1 MKIALVVFQFIR
13 EKGGVEGY
21 AYSLSKQLLRLGH
34 EVHLFAHRYSRSTSS
49 IALDINNELT
59 FHRVPA
65 ITFWSPLKYWTFA
78 INAPRIINKSGIRFD
93 IVHGLTHTLFQ
104 DIYRVGGGC
113 HWDYMMHTYPIMR
126 FPLGRIFMCLNPR
139 HFSILL
145 LERLI
150 FKKRLYRQVTC
161 ISEQCKEE
169 IVQHYGLSVNDIE
182 IIYNCIDTEIFTPQN
197 KLKYRTSTR
206 VKYNIED
213 DAILLIFVGSGFKRK
228 GLRHII
234 DTLSLIDRG
243 KNMKLLIAGNGN
255 VRFYQRLAKEKGVSD
270 RIIFAGV
277 SREIHE
283 IYAAGDIFVF
293 PSEYD
298 AFGTACLEAMAS
310 GLPVIVSSAS
320 GASEIISHGKDGFVI
335 NHPINSVEIAN
346 FINILLEKEVREQMG
361 NAARHT
367 SEIYS
372 IDANVKRILRI
383 YQKVLALKS

>member
-1 MKIALVVFQFIR
+1 MKIALVVYQFIR

-21 AYSLSKQLLRLGH
+21 AYSLSSQLLRLGH
-34 EVHLFAHRYSRSTSS
+34 EVHIFAHRYSVNTPS
-49 IALDINNELT
+49 IASDIDNKLI
-59 FHRVPA
+59 FHHVPT

-78 INAPRIINKSGIRFD
+78 INAPKIINKSGIKFD

-113 HWDYMMHTYPIMR
+113 HWDYMLHTYPIMR

-150 FKKRLYRQVTC
+150 FKKKLYRQVTC
-161 ISEQCKEE
+161 ISEQCKKE
-169 IVQHYGLSVNDIE
+169 IVQHYELSVNDIE
-182 IIYNCIDTEIFTPQN
+182 IIYNCVDTEIFTPQN

-234 DTLSLIDRG
+234 DALPLIDSG
-243 KNMKLLIAGNGN
+243 KKIKLLVAGNGN
-255 VRFYQRLAKEKGVSD
+255 IRFYQKLAKGKGVSD
-270 RIIFAGV
+270 KIIFAGL

-310 GLPVIVSSAS
+310 GLPVVVSSAS

-346 FINILLEKEVREQMG
+346 FINILLEREARERMG
-361 NAARHT
+361 NAARYT